1 MEAKMI
7 TAPMTT
13 DPMAVSVGTREEWE
27 ELRMELEKLS
37 PEDLQIVSQAA
48 ATLVW
53 RKEFL
58 DGLENGRKK
67 AV

>member
-1 MEAKMI
+1 METKMM
-7 TAPMTT
+7 TAPMIKTRT
-13 DPMAVSVGTREEWE
+13 VGTREEWE

-53 RKEFL
+53 RQEFL
-58 DGLENGRKK
+58 DGLENGKK

>member
-7 TAPMTT
+7 TAPMIKTST
-13 DPMAVSVGTREEWE
+13 VGTREEWE

-37 PEDLQIVSQAA
+37 PEDLQIVAQAA

-53 RKEFL
+53 RQEFL
-58 DGLENGRKK
+58 DGMENGKK